1 MIKKT
6 IMITVLLLLVSS
18 CGKKDELE
26 YKAFNVLKNSLI
38 QKKTL
43 VLCQKVEKMKGPNQI
58 L

>member
-26 YKAFNVLKNSLI
+26 YKALNVLKNSLI
-38 QKKTL
+38 QL
-43 VLCQKVEKMKGPNQI
+43 I
-58 L
+58 